1 MISNQILQNTID
13 GLKNIA
19 RVEFCIMDVDG
30 KEVAST
36 ADMGSRASAVAEFA
50 ASVADS
56 QEIQGYQFFK
66 IFDDLDAVTEEWAA
80 YVRCI
85 RELMAFLQERQI
97 ETVAACDFEQ
107 ELV

>member
-19 RVEFCIMDVDG
+19 RVEFCVMDVDG

-36 ADMGSRASAVAEFA
+36 TDMNSIGGTVAEFA
-50 ASVADS
+50 ASPADS

-66 IFDDLDAVTEEWAA
+66 VFDDQQLA
-80 YVRCI
+80 YVLVAGAAGEDVYTI
-85 RELMAFLQERQI
+85 GKIAAFQI
-97 ETVAACDFEQ
+97 QNLLVA
-107 ELV
+107 